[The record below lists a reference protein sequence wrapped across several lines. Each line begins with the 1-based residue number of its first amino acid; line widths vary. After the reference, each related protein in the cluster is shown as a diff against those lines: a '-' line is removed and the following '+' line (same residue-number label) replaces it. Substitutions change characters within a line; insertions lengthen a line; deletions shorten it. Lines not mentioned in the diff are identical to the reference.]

1 MTETT
6 RSIFGVPWWVPA
18 FAAGV
23 RLAVILVGFASV
35 LIFGLPRG
43 APTSRDHDLLSLQS
57 RWDAGWYVGIASGGY
72 RVGPDGHFTNAA
84 FFPAFPAVLR
94 MTATL
99 FRVPRT
105 PETWAW
111 TGAIVACV
119 LFVVAM
125 CYLYLFA
132 SERAGARPEA
142 AVILCSLY
150 PVAFFFGAC
159 YSESLFLLSCLGS
172 YTHLLKRQY
181 LPATVWGIV
190 AGLTR
195 PIGWLLAVPL
205 AYELIRR
212 RHALRPR
219 ELLAAASPV
228 IGLLLFCGYLFAM
241 TGNPLEWLAAQSRW
255 GRHVQG
261 PLAVVQDLTAR
272 IQEHGLA
279 GFAATWPGDVLNA
292 LAAVF
297 ALAAVVP
304 IWRRYGAGDALF
316 VAVAVGAPLIF
327 GGLTSVARFTSVLFP
342 IFVWL
347 SAAVGPAR
355 WRTGL
360 WVLFAAGE
368 AIAAAMF
375 YAWRPLF

>member
-1 MTETT
+1 
-6 RSIFGVPWWVPA
+6 
-18 FAAGV
+18 
-23 RLAVILVGFASV
+23 
-35 LIFGLPRG
+35 
-43 APTSRDHDLLSLQS
+43 
-57 RWDAGWYVGIASGGY
+57 
-72 RVGPDGHFTNAA
+72 
-84 FFPAFPAVLR
+84 

-105 PETWAW
+105 PRPGPGPARSSR
-111 TGAIVACV
+111 ARCSLSRCV
-119 LFVVAM
+119 TSTCLRRRERERARRPRVDP
-125 CYLYLFA
+125 LFA
-132 SERAGARPEA
+132 LSRRLFLRR
-142 AVILCSLY
+142 VLLQ
-150 PVAFFFGAC
+150 
-159 YSESLFLLSCLGS
+159 SLFLLSCLGS

-228 IGLLLFCGYLFAM
+228 MGLLLVCGYLFAM

-261 PLAVVQDLTAR
+261 PLAVAQDLTAR

-279 GFAATWPGDVLNA
+279 GFAATWPGDLLNA

-304 IWRRYGAGDALF
+304 IWRRYGAAMRCLWPSRSERLIFRRVD
-316 VAVAVGAPLIF
+316 VPRQVHVGAVSDLRVVVSS
-327 GGLTSVARFTSVLFP
+327 G
-342 IFVWL
+342 
-347 SAAVGPAR
+347 
-355 WRTGL
+355 RTG
-360 WVLFAAGE
+360 
-368 AIAAAMF
+368 
-375 YAWRPLF
+375 PLAD